1 MTRILSKQGALHCSA
16 TLLPQSKA
24 DDGSGAA
31 GIIEAVVSVFNN
43 VDAIGDRIRPGAF
56 TRSLARKLPKGVWGH
71 DWETPVAKTLEAREL
86 LAGDTL
92 LPQSLAELG
101 GLYIKAQFN
110 LSTQRGREAFS
121 DIEFGIVDE
130 FSIGYRVKDAAFD
143 EETGIYELLEIE
155 LYEWSPVLVGMN
167 PATALIS
174 CKGQPFPG
182 ADGSSDLV
190 ARITDASLPAEERKA
205 AFAEWC
211 APVISALDAK
221 GAPPIPH
228 PDEGK
233 ADTPPDGPRHD
244 QDAARKAR
252 ARFLATLA
260 AQNGVALEEQ
270 ARI

>member
-1 MTRILSKQGALHCSA
+1 MTRILSKQGVRHCSA
-16 TLLPQSKA
+16 ALLPQAKAA

-43 VDAIGDRIRPGAF
+43 VDAVGDRIRPGAF

-182 ADGSSDLV
+182 AVDGDLV

-221 GAPPIPH
+221 GATPISH
-228 PDEGK
+228 PDGGE
-233 ADTPPDGPRHD
+233 ADTSPERPRHD

-252 ARFLATLA
+252 VRFLATLA
-260 AQNGVALEEQ
+260 AQNGVALEKQ